1 VFTTKLN
8 QNNDNKEV
16 QTYTTSSKGDFDH
29 LLDNKFGDEIN
40 YDIVIEKDGYLPK
53 TLTYTTRLE
62 KGAVHSIND
71 DDAFDF
77 SLVKIAEDVDL
88 GIALNPILWDLNVVD
103 YLLKPLTLSK
113 ISEALNKIKKRG
125 PKDLEEIYM
134 KTGSGIKRMR
144 FSEIKYIEATGDY
157 VRIYLLNEKITISGT
172 LKNVELSLP
181 RNQFVRV
188 HKSYLVNLDFVDRI
202 TSFSINPSKENIP
215 IGRKYKPMLNEK
227 LNLL

>member
-1 VFTTKLN
+1 MTTYFIIDGDATASVHIENLMSNFSCYERLGTFNNSTEAFQAINETPPDFLILDVNMPELN
-8 QNNDNKEV
+8 GIELLKSLNEKPQTIVVSKKEE
-16 QTYTTSSKGDFDH
+16 F
-29 LLDNKFGDEIN
+29 
-40 YDIVIEKDGYLPK
+40 
-53 TLTYTTRLE
+53 
-62 KGAVHSIND
+62 
-71 DDAFDF
+71 
-77 SLVKIAEDVDL
+77 
-88 GIALNPILWDLNVVD
+88 ALAAHGLNVVD

-134 KTGSGIKRMR
+134 KTGTGIKRMR

-157 VRIYLLNEKITISGT
+157 VRIYMLNEKITISGT
-172 LKNVELSLP
+172 LKNVELSLT